1 MDILKRIQRKSTK
14 MMKRLKNLSYK
25 KRQREVGLLGLEET
39 QDLINVC
46 KYLKGGCKQDGLFSG
61 TQG

>member
-1 MDILKRIQRKSTK
+1 
-14 MMKRLKNLSYK
+14 MMKRLENLSYK

-46 KYLKGGCKQDGLFSG
+46 KYLKGGCKQDALFSG